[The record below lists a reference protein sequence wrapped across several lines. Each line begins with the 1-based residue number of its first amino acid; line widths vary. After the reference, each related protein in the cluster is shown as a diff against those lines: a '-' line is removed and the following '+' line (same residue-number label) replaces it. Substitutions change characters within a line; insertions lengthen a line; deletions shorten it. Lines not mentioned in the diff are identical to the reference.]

1 MQLFSIMLKLFL
13 LRHGK
18 ATKFIDEES
27 DFMRPLNKQGT
38 AQVNQIGYLFRQTK
52 TEVHQI
58 ISSDAQRTVET
69 AEIVNFYL
77 KLKQIEFK
85 NDLYLANYGVIMHQ
99 IGLLGKGKNLLYVG
113 HNNGIS
119 DLASYLTGKRFDLST
134 SHLVEIHFDLNSWQE
149 ITKDSG
155 TFANEIIPEIHS
167 F

>member
-1 MQLFSIMLKLFL
+1 MLKLFL

-18 ATKFIDEES
+18 ATKFIDQAS
-27 DFMRPLNKQGT
+27 DFMRALNKQGT
-38 AQVNQIGYLFRQTK
+38 AQVNQIGYILCQNK
-52 TEVHQI
+52 TEISQI

-77 KLKQIEFK
+77 KLKPIEFRT
-85 NDLYLANYGVIMHQ
+85 DLYLAKYGLILHQ
-99 IGLLGKGKNLLYVG
+99 IGLTGKGKNILYVG

-119 DLASYLTGKRFDLST
+119 DLASYLTGKQIDLST
-134 SHLVEIHFDLNSWQE
+134 SQLVEIHFDLDSWQE

-155 TFANEIIPEIHS
+155 TFVNQIIPEIHS

>member
-1 MQLFSIMLKLFL
+1 MLKLFL

-18 ATKFIDEES
+18 ATKFIDQES

-38 AQVNQIGYLFRQTK
+38 AQVNQIGYILRQNK
-52 TEVHQI
+52 TAINQI
-58 ISSDAQRTVET
+58 LSSDAQRTVET

-77 KLKQIEFK
+77 NLNQIEFK
-85 NDLYLANYGVIMHQ
+85 NDLYLANYGIILHQ
-99 IGLLGKGKNLLYVG
+99 IGLLGKGKNILYVG

-119 DLASYLTGKRFDLST
+119 DLASYLIGKQIDMST
-134 SHLVEIHFDLNSWQE
+134 SQLIEIHFDLDSWQE

-155 TFANEIIPEIHS
+155 IFVNETIPEIHS

>member
-1 MQLFSIMLKLFL
+1 MLKLFL

-18 ATKFIDEES
+18 ATKFIDDES

-38 AQVNQIGYLFRQTK
+38 AQVNQIGYILRQNK
-52 TEVHQI
+52 TMVEQI
-58 ISSDAQRTVET
+58 ISSDAQRTAET

-77 KLKQIEFK
+77 KLKQIEYK

-99 IGLLGKGKNLLYVG
+99 IGLVGKNKNLLYVG

-119 DLASYLTGKRFDLST
+119 DLASYLTGKQISMST
-134 SHLVEIHFDLNSWQE
+134 SHLVEIHFNLDSWQE

-155 TFANEIIPEIHS
+155 IFVSEIIPEVHS